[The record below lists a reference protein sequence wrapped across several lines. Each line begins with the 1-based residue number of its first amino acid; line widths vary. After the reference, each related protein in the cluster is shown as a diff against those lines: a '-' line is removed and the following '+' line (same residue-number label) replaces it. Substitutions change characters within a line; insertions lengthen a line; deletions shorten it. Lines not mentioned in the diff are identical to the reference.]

1 MNRTIT
7 TVDRMTVTLSTQWTR
22 DGRLLTVLRT
32 EHRQMTVCEVRP
44 RTNVGLLR
52 QELAATLQQKLA
64 TRYAERVAKYKTV
77 GELGELLTRRL
88 QRVHC
93 R

>member
-1 MNRTIT
+1 MKKIT
-7 TVDRMTVTLSTQWTR
+7 TVDRTTVTLSTRWT

-32 EHRQMTVCEVRP
+32 EHRQMTVCAVTP
-44 RTNVGLLR
+44 HTTIDPLR
-52 QELAATLQQKLA
+52 RGMAATLQQKLA

-93 R
+93 S